1 MCIRLNFDEMRIVQ
15 LLLSLFLSAAFVFD
29 AVNDKGFLFCFY
41 ALITLLLVIVLGPVF
56 KTMFKTKLPDSLIIV
71 ADIFV
76 VFCIYI
82 GNRFDLY
89 HRFFAYD
96 ILLHLLSG
104 VLIVLAFY
112 EVFFPLS
119 YREYVPLGVRIALM
133 AVIGLAAA
141 GFWEL
146 AEYFFDILT
155 GFDVQRNLVVDTE
168 LLGKTWQNPGLRDS
182 MNDMINGTIGGI
194 IGSVVIFIRE
204 RMTR

>member
-1 MCIRLNFDEMRIVQ
+1 MRIVQ

-41 ALITLLLVIVLGPVF
+41 ALITLLLV
-56 KTMFKTKLPDSLIIV
+56 KTKLPDSLIIV

-119 YREYVPLGVRIALM
+119 YRECVPLGVRIVLM
-133 AVIGLAAA
+133 AVIG
-141 GFWEL
+141 GS
-146 AEYFFDILT
+146 
-155 GFDVQRNLVVDTE
+155 R
-168 LLGKTWQNPGLRDS
+168 LLGAC
-182 MNDMINGTIGGI
+182 
-194 IGSVVIFIRE
+194 
-204 RMTR
+204 